1 MGRVNS
7 SISGLFLA
15 ATIELTADERK
26 KLEALH
32 REMVESEQSQ
42 TRAEHDWRDCKY
54 QLVVDHLGNSATG
67 GYSEDRKSTRLNS
80 SHGYISYAVFCLKKK
95 KKEKP
100 RSSRRCIETGESHR
114 HRILD

>member
-67 GYSEDRKSTRLNS
+67 GYSDVTLSTGKVVRIPAPWNEIGRASCRERVWSAEDGEGVKNKRRTRK
-80 SHGYISYAVFCLKKK
+80 
-95 KKEKP
+95 
-100 RSSRRCIETGESHR
+100 
-114 HRILD
+114 

>member
-67 GYSEDRKSTRLNS
+67 GYSDVTLSTGKVVRIPAPWNGDLLFTNDFKSAFPLN
-80 SHGYISYAVFCLKKK
+80 F
-95 KKEKP
+95 
-100 RSSRRCIETGESHR
+100 
-114 HRILD
+114 

>member
-1 MGRVNS
+1 MLCHRRGTVAKLWGSKSADRSWRYMNS
-7 SISGLFLA
+7 TSRQRLRRPICDGASELSISGLFLA

-54 QLVVDHLGNSATG
+54 QLVVDQLGN
-67 GYSEDRKSTRLNS
+67 
-80 SHGYISYAVFCLKKK
+80 
-95 KKEKP
+95 
-100 RSSRRCIETGESHR
+100 
-114 HRILD
+114 